1 MWRMPAAS
9 TETLQRGRSISVDD
23 LQGRA
28 DWIRL
33 QTIELTEIAGSG
45 HYASTFSCAE
55 LLAMLYYH
63 ALRLR
68 PSEDRWPDR
77 DRFVLG
83 KGHVA
88 IGIYPC
94 LADLGMIPTEW
105 LATYTRLGSPLG
117 DHPDMTK
124 VPGIDFSS
132 GSIGHNLS
140 VGVGMAL
147 SARLRSADYR
157 VFALLGDGELNEGQV
172 WEAAMAAS
180 HYGLGNLVAIV
191 DANGTSLDG
200 PVSEVM
206 GVEPIVDKW
215 RAFGWNATELDGHDL
230 EAICEWSDS
239 LADPM
244 SDTPEV
250 LVARTIKGKG
260 VSFMESDPGWH
271 LGYLGTEDRQQA
283 VAEIEARLQ

>member
-1 MWRMPAAS
+1 MSSDTGVELPRNRS
-9 TETLQRGRSISVDD
+9 TSDAELDR
-23 LQGRA
+23 RA

-33 QTIELTEIAGSG
+33 ETIRLTEIAGSG

-55 LLAMLYYH
+55 ILAALYYH
-63 ALRLR
+63 GMRLR
-68 PSEDRWPDR
+68 VGEPAWPAR

-88 IGIYPC
+88 IGVYPC
-94 LADLGMIPTEW
+94 LADLGMMPAAW
-105 LATYTRLGSPLG
+105 LDQYTRLGSPLG

-147 SARLRSADYR
+147 SARLRGSDHR
-157 VFALLGDGELNEGQV
+157 VFALLGDGEMHEGQV
-172 WEAAMAAS
+172 WEAAMSAA
-180 HYGLGNLVAIV
+180 HFRLGNLVAII

-200 PVSEVM
+200 PVDEIM
-206 GVEPIVDKW
+206 GIEPISAKW
-215 RAFGWNATELDGHDL
+215 QAFGWHATEVDGHDVGVL
-230 EAICEWSDS
+230 RRWFDS
-239 LADPM
+239 LPDVESSVP
-244 SDTPEV
+244 TL
-250 LVARTIKGKG
+250 LVARTVKGKG

-271 LGYLGTEDRQQA
+271 LGYLGEADRVRA
-283 VAEIEARLQ
+283 VAEIEGRLA